1 MPLTRK
7 FIDFACWY
15 TYATAKFETTV
26 ITIAA
31 LIYLAAMTI
40 QRNKKTTK
48 NAESEVNVCNTFVT
62 GANSSPNY
70 FFF

>member
-40 QRNKKTTK
+40 KNKKKT
-48 NAESEVNVCNTFVT
+48 AESEVNVCNTFVT
-62 GANSSPNY
+62 GANSSPN
-70 FFF
+70 